1 MKDWDKDA
9 SNGLKQRATSAQRA
23 LVVRNEGDDRHLDDV
38 VERLERLESAERRLG
53 LRATNSER
61 RKTTATFDLRT
72 MIAIAAILLSMTGYV
87 VEDARNTSR
96 QDAEI
101 EATKVRV
108 TNLEKIANAN
118 TEARIRTEVELGE
131 LKQGQNEIKQML
143 RAHDDQTLRVL
154 HKK

>member
-1 MKDWDKDA
+1 MRDWDKDA
-9 SNGLKQRATSAQRA
+9 SNSLKKRATSAQRA
-23 LVVRNEGDDRHLDDV
+23 LVVRNEGDDCQLDDV
-38 VERLERLESAERRLG
+38 VERVERLENTERSLAI
-53 LRATNSER
+53 RAKTSER
-61 RKTTATFDLRT
+61 REATTFDLRT

-87 VEDARNTSR
+87 IEDARNTSR

-131 LKQGQNEIKQML
+131 LKEGQNEIKQML
-143 RAHDDQTLRVL
+143 RAHDDQTQRILR
-154 HKK
+154 KR